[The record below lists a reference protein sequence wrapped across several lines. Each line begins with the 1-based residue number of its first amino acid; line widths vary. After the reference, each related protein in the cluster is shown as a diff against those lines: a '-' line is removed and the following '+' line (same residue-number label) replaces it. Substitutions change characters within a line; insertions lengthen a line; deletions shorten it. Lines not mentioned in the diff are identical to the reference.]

1 VIDREDRSLVRRLSG
16 QDLVPVV
23 DDDGTIVFDSTRILA
38 YLEERYPQPPLYPAD
53 PARRAELEV
62 FLDWF
67 DRVWKRPPN
76 EIDAELGKPQP
87 DRGRIEQLG
96 RVMAGTLDLFEA
108 LLGGRDYLFG
118 ELSAADCAAFP
129 FLKYALIWPDGDREL
144 FHEILRDYQPL
155 GPSHPQLE
163 AWIGRI
169 DALPRA

>member
-1 VIDREDRSLVRRLSG
+1 
-16 QDLVPVV
+16 VPVI

-67 DRVWKRPPN
+67 ARVWKRAPN
-76 EIDAELGKPQP
+76 EIEAELGKPQP
-87 DRGRIEQLG
+87 DHGRIEQLG
-96 RVMAGTLDLFEA
+96 RAMAGTLDLFEA

-155 GPSHPQLE
+155 GSSHPQLE
-163 AWIGRI
+163 AWIRRI